1 MYYYAII
8 DANNVCTAVQ
18 STAEE
23 VIIGNYIPI
32 SQDDFI
38 SQAVVGKRYDFETGM
53 WVEAENYFY
62 AFLNDSDV
70 VEMVQDWGE
79 PLNSPNAVR
88 IDTLDQSLVGMV
100 YDRATQTFRNATF
113 KDMAV
118 LSTDE
123 INVGT
128 TDECLTARLN
138 NTYTKAQVDNAIAN
152 AELAGADG
160 ASAYQIAVNHGF
172 EGTEAEW
179 LASLKGA
186 QGEQGVQGIQGIQG
200 VQGVPGTPGANGQ
213 DGAPG
218 ADGADGAPGIN
229 GATFT
234 PVMTGTTLSWTN
246 DGGYPNPVA
255 VDLKGDK
262 GDKGDTGAQGEQG
275 IQGEKGDKGDKGDP
289 FTYNDFTPAQLIAL
303 KGAKGDKGD
312 KGDPG
317 DDATVT
323 AADVLS
329 KLKTVDGSGSGVDAD
344 LLDGKH
350 ADAFS
355 LADHTHTGNVL
366 VQVDASPSVKLKLNG
381 TSLET
386 RIYKNASTTTD
397 YGTFIADYDANGERD
412 ALVITRNKALAYKLM
427 FTVTNGEN
435 QDVYYLYGEHHKPT
449 AAEVGALSATGDVD
463 VDGVLRI
470 KGAQFAYNNGTRIT
484 FGAGT
489 KETYVIGTKL
499 YCNQS
504 WTVAS
509 DATLKENVAAV
520 DADACV
526 TFIESLKV
534 KTYNYKGST
543 DECVGVI
550 AQDVQESEMAKYFVS
565 KYLGEDG
572 IDEKLAVK
580 VADLVFPLIV
590 AVQQLSKR
598 VAALEQ
604 K

>member
-1 MYYYAII
+1 MYYYAIV
-8 DANNVCTAVQ
+8 DANYICTAVQ

-23 VIIGNYIPI
+23 MNQWDYIPI
-32 SQDDFI
+32 SEDDFLN
-38 SQAVVGKRYDFETGM
+38 QTVVGKQYSLETGM
-53 WVEAENYFY
+53 WTEPEHWYY
-62 AFLNDSDV
+62 AFLNDRDV

-88 IDTLDQSLVGMV
+88 IETLDQSLVGMV
-100 YDRATQTFRNATF
+100 YDRTTQTFRNATF

-118 LSTDE
+118 HSTDE

-128 TDECLTARLN
+128 TDECLTTRLN
-138 NTYTKAQVDNAIAN
+138 NTYTKAQVDTAIAN

-179 LASLKGA
+179 LASLQGA

-200 VQGVPGTPGANGQ
+200 IPGTPGANGQ
-213 DGAPG
+213 DGAP
-218 ADGADGAPGIN
+218 GADGAPGIN

-246 DGGYPNPVA
+246 DGGYPNPAA
-255 VDLKGDK
+255 VDLKGDPGEK
-262 GDKGDTGAQGEQG
+262 GETGAQGIQG

-323 AADVLS
+323 ADDVLS
-329 KLKTVDGSGSGVDAD
+329 KLKTVDGTGSGVDAD

-350 ADAFS
+350 ASDFA
-355 LADHTHTGNVL
+355 LAGHTHTGNML
-366 VQVDASPSVKLKLNG
+366 VQVDASPNVKLKLTG
-381 TSLET
+381 TTLET

-412 ALVITRNKALAYKLM
+412 ALVIARNKTLGNKLM
-427 FTVTNGEN
+427 LSVTNGDT
-435 QDVYYLYGEHHKPT
+435 QDYYYLYGEHHKPT
-449 AAEVGALSATGDVD
+449 PAEIGALSATGDID

-520 DADACV
+520 DTDACV
-526 TFIESLKV
+526 KFIESLTV
-534 KTYNYKGST
+534 KTYNYKGSV
-543 DECVGVI
+543 DECIGVI
-550 AQDVQESEMAKYFVS
+550 AQDVQGSELAKYFVN
-565 KYLGEDG
+565 KYLADDG
-572 IDEKLAVK
+572 ISEKLAVK

-590 AVQQLSKR
+590 TVQQLAKR